1 MKRKSESVR
10 EYVMWGTTGQSIVID
25 EFLQPKGFRLI
36 ALFDNKPDAVS
47 PFVGVPV
54 LYGREGFANWRAG
67 VRPEEIGFCVAI
79 GGEHGTARAAIGSLL
94 CEAGLS
100 PLSAVHPQAIIA
112 RNATLG
118 QGVQIMAGAVLAAR
132 AAIGDWCIVNTAATV
147 DHECRLGSGVHIGP
161 GAHLAGLVTVE
172 DYGFVGTGAVVLPRL
187 TIGRGAVVGAGA
199 VVTHDVEAG
208 VVVCGNPARYL
219 RPVQSSDAVT
229 GKSNRRKG

>member
-1 MKRKSESVR
+1 MKRKSKSVR
-10 EYVMWGTTGQSIVID
+10 DYVMWGTTGQSIVID
-25 EFLQPKGFRLI
+25 EFLQPQGFRLI

-47 PFVGVPV
+47 PFAGVPV
-54 LYGREGFANWRAG
+54 FYGRQEFAKWRAG
-67 VRPEEIGFCVAI
+67 VGPEGIGFCVAI
-79 GGEHGTARAAIGSLL
+79 GGEDGAARAEIGSVL

-100 PLSAVHPQAIIA
+100 PLPALHPQAIIA

-118 QGVQIMAGAVLAAR
+118 QGAQVMAGAVLAAR
-132 AAIGDWCIVNTAATV
+132 ATIGDWCILNTAATV

-172 DYGFVGTGAVVLPRL
+172 DHAFVGTGAVVLPRL

-208 VVVCGNPARYL
+208 VVVCGNPARLL
-219 RPVQSSDAVT
+219 RPVQSKDAAT
-229 GKSNRRKG
+229 GKRRKG